1 MKARNAP
8 GRKAVA
14 MEERNDRSPVGSAR
28 IAPLSE
34 EIARRIKAHRQTLG
48 MSQEAFARRLAVTRQ
63 TVSNWECA
71 RTIPDAVSIQHI
83 ARVCGV
89 TVSELLGEDERR
101 TRARAL
107 ASRRELALVMGIVL
121 GIQIMTMVANGIE
134 LNSLGSLSPHSFGAF
149 RLGALAL
156 GALWMLHIARREG
169 LTTIRQM
176 IDFASLASRKP
187 GGTCDKALRFVG
199 RWFWTIWFAM
209 VAATHSVGC
218 VLGMMGGTAEATSLI
233 GPAFLLLVGTIP
245 FTWEYSMNRGR
256 GRHSTVQGSSPAVIR
271 SQNRR

>member
-1 MKARNAP
+1 
-8 GRKAVA
+8 
-14 MEERNDRSPVGSAR
+14 MEEQNGRRPDSSTR

-48 MSQEAFARRLAVTRQ
+48 MSQEAFAHRLAVTRQ

-71 RTIPDAVSIQHI
+71 RTIPDAVSIQNI
-83 ARVCGV
+83 ARICGV
-89 TVSELLGEDERR
+89 TVSELLGEDERYAR
-101 TRARAL
+101 TRAL

-121 GIQIMTMVANGIE
+121 GIQIVTMVANGIE
-134 LNSLGSLSPHSFGAF
+134 LNSSGSLSPHSFGAF

-156 GALWMLHIARREG
+156 GALWIMHIARREG

-187 GGTCDKALRFVG
+187 GGRCDKALRFVG
-199 RWFWTIWFAM
+199 RWFWTIWFVMA
-209 VAATHSVGC
+209 AATHSVGC
-218 VLGMMGGTAEATSLI
+218 ILGMAGGTADATSLI

-245 FTWEYSMNRGR
+245 LTWEYSVNRGR
-256 GRHSTVQGSSPAVIR
+256 SRHSAAQGNSPAAIK
-271 SQNRR
+271 SQNSR

>member
-1 MKARNAP
+1 
-8 GRKAVA
+8 
-14 MEERNDRSPVGSAR
+14 MEERNDRSPGDSAR
-28 IAPLSE
+28 IAPRSE

-48 MSQEAFARRLAVTRQ
+48 MSQEAFAHQLAVTRQ

-89 TVSELLGEDERR
+89 TVSELLDEDERDAR
-101 TRARAL
+101 TRAL
-107 ASRRELALVMGIVL
+107 ASRRELALVLGIVL
-121 GIQIMTMVANGIE
+121 GIQIVTMVANGIE
-134 LNSLGSLSPHSFGAF
+134 LNSSGSLSPHSFGAF

-169 LTTIRQM
+169 LTTIRQI

-187 GGTCDKALRFVG
+187 GGTCDKVLRFVG

-209 VAATHSVGC
+209 AAATYSVGC
-218 VLGMMGGTAEATSLI
+218 VLGMAGGTAEATSLI

-245 FTWEYSMNRGR
+245 FTWEYSVNRGR
-256 GRHSTVQGSSPAVIR
+256 SRHSTAQGSSPDAIR